1 VKVGEVQNALIEQLV
16 VISGVPSHVFGQNC
30 GNHIHADL
38 NASRNIANKYLEQ
51 QSA

>member
-1 VKVGEVQNALIEQLV
+1 TSQSCSKCGKVNLYSCE
-16 VISGVPSHVFGQNC
+16 C

-38 NASRNIANKYLEQ
+38 NASRNIGNKYLEQ